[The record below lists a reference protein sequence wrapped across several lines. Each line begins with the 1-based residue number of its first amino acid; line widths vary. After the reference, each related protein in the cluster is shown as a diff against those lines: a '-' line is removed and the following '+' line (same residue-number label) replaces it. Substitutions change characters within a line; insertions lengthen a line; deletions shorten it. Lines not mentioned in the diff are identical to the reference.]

1 MMAYTRWGCTWS
13 GANYGLVTGIMR
25 GEWGS
30 NGMSITDNVL
40 TTYVNGVDGV
50 MAGTSIYDAM
60 LPNIVNQL
68 PKYEDDAVVVTAM
81 REACHRNLY
90 ALANSCGMNGVGPN
104 TTVKA
109 KTLGLVTTFMV
120 LAIISTIGFTGC
132 LGMYIY
138 KKYKFIQ
145 TEEYKQAKEQY
156 KSNK

>member
-50 MAGTSIYDAM
+50 LAGTSIYDAM
-60 LPNIVNQL
+60 LPHIVNQL
-68 PKYEDDAVVVTAM
+68 PKYEDDPVVVTAM

-90 ALANSCGMNGVGPN
+90 ALANSCGMNGVGPD
-104 TTVKA
+104 TIVHA
-109 KTLGLVTTFMV
+109 KTLPIVTALLVF
-120 LAIISTIGFTGC
+120 AIIFTAGFS
-132 LGMYIY
+132 LVLPNYIY
-138 KKYKFIQ
+138 TRVMFTKSEDYKSYK
-145 TEEYKQAKEQY
+145 EYK
-156 KSNK
+156 KSLK